1 MRLVPCAGCAAPVQ
15 LARSRLFLSPTYLTA
30 TKIKHGEE
38 LNLLQRSTRKKLNGR
53 NFGKALFLWFFL
65 FLLRKKERTFN
76 I

>member
-15 LARSRLFLSPTYLTA
+15 LARSRLFLSPTKLSA
-30 TKIKHGEE
+30 TKIKRGEE

-53 NFGKALFLWFFL
+53 NLGKSTFSLVLSFFASEK
-65 FLLRKKERTFN
+65 RKN